1 MTIVL
6 ELDADNCTGAK
17 VLTIVLEQGMYTC
30 TEVDALRHQHID
42 QRLTPKL
49 NADNCLQ
56 VDSDSCT
63 NC

>member
-30 TEVDALRHQHID
+30 TEVAALRDINT
-42 QRLTPKL
+42 LTR
-49 NADNCLQ
+49 
-56 VDSDSCT
+56 SDTKAAC
-63 NC
+63 